1 MPAAPGRRR
10 SPECRGLGR
19 ARTGCLSI
27 LWITPPD
34 AQVQFDIKDAGSG
47 CLLRWTL
54 TDTISPGPL
63 LAGHMCKRLNVF
75 MNAELR
81 SWQ

>member
-1 MPAAPGRRR
+1 M
-10 SPECRGLGR
+10 
-19 ARTGCLSI
+19 
-27 LWITPPD
+27 
-34 AQVQFDIKDAGSG
+34 
-47 CLLRWTL
+47 LRWTL